1 MARFFLGQK
10 SKAKAALEQLRDALV
25 SANQLLMPGKFDS
38 ALAHFDEIIQT
49 LKSNAYKQ
57 WLENGLIE
65 DALWTDQMAAA
76 LLGRIRALL
85 GLYGRSI
92 AFNKAETMMFDVYAL
107 KPDWA
112 EASEYLA
119 GLAVSRGDL
128 QTAKLYVDKLF
139 AVNPRH
145 PRARFLQ
152 AVFDFDNGDYEGSSK
167 ALSAIA
173 ESAESLC
180 YLARCQLRM
189 QRVEAAIKTFERAL
203 ARFGELYDLRYYLG
217 CALAHAGRYQDARQA
232 LQIASSLDTQRA
244 EPFVQ
249 LGHLCLMTGDV
260 VEAENYYKS
269 AIAFGTRP
277 AVGAHYGLA
286 LMATRLGGQ
295 QFQAHF
301 DSICLLDVNS
311 ELLSCARGDAFERAG
326 QYEQARQEYQKVSQ
340 RSSMF
345 TAILMRLGLMSFRT
359 GDYAGSL
366 NLLRQAVQARP
377 NDNRLLDVLGAA
389 AAVTGEYSLAE
400 TVWSQLEARDAADEK
415 TSKALDNTRLWG
427 ILESAYGGQSANA
440 IKPLEALHKKSGDDA
455 QVSRALADVYFVA
468 AIEALS
474 SEPPEVDS
482 AQEFL
487 LLGKHLTAHM
497 KFDYALALADLIA
510 GRFEAAAARLAS
522 LLNTH
527 PANSGA
533 AYHLGLARFRAGDMR
548 GAEQAFR
555 QGLTT
560 SQKDLARLN
569 RMKWGLV
576 VVLFGL
582 QRWAE
587 ALQLLRELAP
597 TDDAYSPEIPA
608 QVFELIMRCHALIGD
623 WEAAERLAIG
633 GTGRHLAQVGT
644 GGRQTALAAI
654 ILARRNMKSSRL
666 DAALEHI
673 ERYLELSDSRADA
686 DLVGKAKRAVAPLAL
701 KTAAQ
706 RVRESLFNEAEGL
719 LQKVLSSL
727 VTWGDVGE
735 TWARVNEFLQALR
748 ERTNHPQRVE
758 RLAAS
763 YDAMAVD
770 IVLEKD
776 DLKSIMLDI
785 PLVLPPKS
793 QRAIDQ
799 IERPVFDTRQWN
811 ASPHPEFLLAFDS

>member
-10 SKAKAALEQLRDALV
+10 SKAKAALEQLRDAV
-25 SANQLLMPGKFDS
+25 VAANQLLVPGKFDG
-38 ALAHFDEIIQT
+38 ALAQFDEIIQT

-65 DALWTDQMAAA
+65 DAVWTDHMAAA

-85 GLYGRSI
+85 GIYGRSI

-107 KPDWA
+107 KPDWP

-128 QTAKLYVDKLF
+128 QTAKIYVDKLF
-139 AVNPRH
+139 AINPRH
-145 PRARFLQ
+145 PRARFLR
-152 AVFDFDNGDYEGSSK
+152 AVFDFDNGEYEESSK

-203 ARFGELYDLRYYLG
+203 SRFGEVYDLRYYLG
-217 CALAHAGRYQDARQA
+217 CALVQAGRYQDARQA
-232 LQIASSLDTQRA
+232 LQVASSLDTQRA

-249 LGHLCLMTGDV
+249 LGHLCLVTGDV
-260 VEAENYYKS
+260 AEAENYYKS

-277 AVGAHYGLA
+277 AAGAHYGLA
-286 LMATRLGGQ
+286 LIATRTGNQ
-295 QFQAHF
+295 QFQAHL

-311 ELLSCARGDAFERAG
+311 ELLSCARGDAFEQAG
-326 QYEQARQEYQKVSQ
+326 HYEQARHEYQAISP
-340 RSSMF
+340 RSAMF

-359 GDYAGSL
+359 GDYAGAL
-366 NLLRQAVQARP
+366 KFLRQAVQARP

-389 AAVTGEYSLAE
+389 AAMTGEYSLAE
-400 TVWSQLEARDAADEK
+400 SAWSQLEARNAADEK
-415 TSKALDNTRLWG
+415 TIKALDNTRLWG
-427 ILESAYGGQSANA
+427 ILEAAYGGQSANA
-440 IKPLEALHKKSGDDA
+440 IKPLEALHKKSGDDTL
-455 QVSRALADVYFVA
+455 VSRALADVYFVA

-474 SEPPEVDS
+474 SEPPEVER
-482 AQEFL
+482 AHEVL

-510 GRFEAAAARLAS
+510 ERYEAAAARLTS
-522 LLNTH
+522 LLIAH
-527 PANSGA
+527 PTNSGA
-533 AYHLGLARFRAGDMR
+533 AYHLGLARFRAGDKG

-555 QGLTT
+555 QGLSL
-560 SQKDLARLN
+560 SQKDLSRLN

-576 VVLFGL
+576 VVLFSV
-582 QRWAE
+582 QRWGE
-587 ALQLLRELAP
+587 ALQLLRELSPA
-597 TDDAYSPEIPA
+597 DDALSPEIPP
-608 QVFELIMRCHALIGD
+608 QVFELIMRCHALVGD

-633 GTGRHLAQVGT
+633 GTGRHLAQIGA

-654 ILARRNMKSSRL
+654 LLARRNMKSSRL

-719 LQKVLSSL
+719 LQHVLSSL
-727 VTWGDVGE
+727 VNWGDVGE

-748 ERTNHPQRVE
+748 ERANHPQRVE

-763 YDAMAVD
+763 YNAMAVE

-776 DLKSIMLDI
+776 DLKSITLEI

-793 QRAIDQ
+793 QRALDQ
-799 IERPVFDTRQWN
+799 IDRPVFDTMQWN
-811 ASPHPEFLLAFDS
+811 AQPHPEILLAFDS